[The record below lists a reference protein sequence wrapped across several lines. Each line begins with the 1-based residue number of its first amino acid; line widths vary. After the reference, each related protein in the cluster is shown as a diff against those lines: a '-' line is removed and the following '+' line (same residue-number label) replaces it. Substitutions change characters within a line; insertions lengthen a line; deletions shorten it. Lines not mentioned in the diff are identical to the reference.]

1 MCDSVA
7 RRRRSLFFCCGCR
20 EDILPE
26 ILTFKQNP
34 CSSHAADIFH
44 KSASGQRQARKIKL
58 PNLTIQA
65 VTASLSQ
72 VFSLVR
78 IRQVSET
85 YQDITM
91 ITQVMVQP
99 SSWVESGIK
108 ISKVRNLN
116 LFKFTD
122 ELQSRL
128 DELSEK
134 KKADF
139 LSSEEEAELTGILE
153 LDRIFTLLNARIIA
167 ES

>member
-1 MCDSVA
+1 
-7 RRRRSLFFCCGCR
+7 
-20 EDILPE
+20 
-26 ILTFKQNP
+26 
-34 CSSHAADIFH
+34 
-44 KSASGQRQARKIKL
+44 
-58 PNLTIQA
+58 
-65 VTASLSQ
+65 
-72 VFSLVR
+72 
-78 IRQVSET
+78 
-85 YQDITM
+85 M

-122 ELQSRL
+122 ELQFRL

-134 KKADF
+134 KKAG
-139 LSSEEEAELTGILE
+139 LITLEEEAELAGILE

>member
-1 MCDSVA
+1 
-7 RRRRSLFFCCGCR
+7 
-20 EDILPE
+20 
-26 ILTFKQNP
+26 
-34 CSSHAADIFH
+34 
-44 KSASGQRQARKIKL
+44 
-58 PNLTIQA
+58 
-65 VTASLSQ
+65 
-72 VFSLVR
+72 
-78 IRQVSET
+78 
-85 YQDITM
+85 M

-134 KKADF
+134 KKAEF
-139 LSSEEEAELTGILE
+139 LTSQEEAELTGILE